1 MITVYGKPDCILCKS
16 ALELLERK
24 EIPHEYVYLVDPTLR
39 RKFIEDYPH
48 ITKLPYILE
57 DGKLIGG
64 YKELHHG
71 IFALG
76 TIK

>member
-1 MITVYGKPDCILCKS
+1 MITVYGKSDCIQCKS
-16 ALELLERK
+16 ALSLLERK
-24 EIPHEYVYLVDPTLR
+24 EIPHQYVELSTSDSIQQFL
-39 RKFIEDYPH
+39 KIYPH
-48 ITKLPYILE
+48 VNKMPYILK
-57 DGKLIGG
+57 DDQVIGG

>member
-1 MITVYGKPDCILCKS
+1 M
-16 ALELLERK
+16 
-24 EIPHEYVYLVDPTLR
+24 
-39 RKFIEDYPH
+39 
-48 ITKLPYILE
+48 PYILK
-57 DGKLIGG
+57 DDQVIGG